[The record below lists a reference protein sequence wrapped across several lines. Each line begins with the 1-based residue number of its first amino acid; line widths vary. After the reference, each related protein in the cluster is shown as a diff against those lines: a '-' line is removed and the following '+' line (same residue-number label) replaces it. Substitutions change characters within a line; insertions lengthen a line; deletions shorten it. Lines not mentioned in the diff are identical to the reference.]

1 MLAKLTTRNQVTIPK
16 SIIKPFDGVKHFDI
30 EEKDGCIVLRPIK
43 LSKSAEVRDKIEAL
57 GINDGDIK
65 DAIEW
70 ARK

>member
-16 SIIKPFDGVKHFDI
+16 SIIKIFADVKHFDI
-30 EEKDGCIVLRPIK
+30 EEENGCIILKPIRINR
-43 LSKSAEVRDKIEAL
+43 ADEVRKKLEAMN
-57 GINDGDIK
+57 ISQQDVK